1 MGIKHKSMLPK
12 SRVKYI
18 QSLGHKKSRQE
29 AGEFIIEGPKLLD
42 ECLQADPARI
52 SAVYALDPWLE
63 INKDLLKKVPASVV
77 HPVSPEELEKISALQ
92 TPNQVLALALKPAP
106 VAAPDRIGS
115 PVLVLDA
122 IQDPGNLGTLIR
134 TADWFGLEHIVC
146 GHGCADQFNPKVVQS
161 TMGSVLRMKVA
172 YTDLAPWIR
181 SLDDVPVYATM
192 LDGQN
197 IYAMKPIDRGLI
209 LIGNESRGLDPA
221 LAALATERIT
231 IPRKG
236 QAESLNAAVAAGIVL
251 SALCGQ

>member
-1 MGIKHKSMLPK
+1 MLPK

-18 QSLGHKKSRQE
+18 QSLGHKKSRHE

-42 ECLQADPARI
+42 ECLQADPTRI
-52 SAVYALDPWLE
+52 SAVYALDAWLE
-63 INKDLLKKVPASVV
+63 ANKDLLKNVPASNV
-77 HPVSPEELEKISALQ
+77 HPVSPGELEKISALQ

-106 VAAPDRIGS
+106 AVAPDRIES

-134 TADWFGLEHIVC
+134 TADWFGLQHIVC
-146 GHGCADQFNPKVVQS
+146 GPGCADQFNPKVVQS
-161 TMGSVLRMKVA
+161 TMGSVLRMQVA
-172 YTDLAPWIR
+172 YTDLVPWIR
-181 SLDDVPVYATM
+181 SLGDVPVYATM
-192 LDGQN
+192 LDGKN
-197 IYAMKPIDRGLI
+197 VFAMKRIDRGLI

-251 SALCGQ
+251 SALCGK